1 MSELIP
7 TAPEETVLHPVAHPG
22 HGLNRRSSVLAIV
35 PHFRCEEW
43 LGDALASLV
52 QQTRPLDGIVVVDD
66 GSPEPPAAV
75 VRHFPSVTLL
85 AADSNG
91 GPYRLFQ
98 TVVINTGYDAYM
110 PHDADDWSSPDRL
123 ALLLAEAE
131 RSGAEMIGSQSHR
144 LLCTEGEVVPTIFPL
159 DVNAAHVE
167 KPTRHAI
174 MHPSC
179 VVSRD
184 LILRAGGYASGLK
197 FGGDTEFE
205 HRATHVGRI
214 VNIPHFAY
222 MVRRRPDSLVSSPET
237 GLDSASRKE
246 GKRVEFE
253 RALAN
258 AARVAKGKAPDLT
271 PQATAN
277 PVPLRHIAGPLLR
290 SIEGGYWP

>member
-1 MSELIP
+1 MTDLIP
-7 TAPEETVLHPVAHPG
+7 SALEEPAPHPLAG
-22 HGLNRRSSVLAIV
+22 TGRRINRHSSILAIV
-35 PHFRCEEW
+35 PHYRCEDW
-43 LGDALASLV
+43 LGDALESLL
-52 QQTRPLDGIVVVDD
+52 QQSRPLDGIVVVDD
-66 GSPEPPAAV
+66 GSPEPPASV

-85 AADSNG
+85 AAESNG

-98 TVVINTGYDAYM
+98 AVVTQTGYDAYL

-159 DVNAAHVE
+159 DVNAAHVD

-179 VVSRD
+179 VISRD
-184 LILRAGGYASGLK
+184 LILRAGGYATGLK

-214 VNIPHFAY
+214 VNIPQFTY
-222 MVRRRPDSLVSSPET
+222 IVRRRPDSLVSSLET
-237 GLDSASRKE
+237 GLESASRKE

-253 RALAN
+253 RAIAN
-258 AARVAKGKAPDLT
+258 ASRAAKGEPPDLT
-271 PQATAN
+271 PQATAD
-277 PVPLRHIAGPLLR
+277 PVNLCHIAGPRLR
-290 SIEGGYWP
+290 SIDDGFWP